1 MVLQGLLPSEFIAIC
16 NPPPMYY
23 STTLNKLTD
32 HEPSIDYLRKL
43 LSHLGK
49 TAPDDEPLALSVIL
63 ESNGLN
69 DALWALRA
77 VENVDRDAWLY
88 ACDCAQTVVHLNP
101 DPRVQA
107 AIDAARRYAD
117 AWEALVKASS
127 AARAAEWEASSDAA
141 TWAAMSAAYAA
152 SAAEVAAVVE
162 EASRKAS
169 EMEEFVFRSEKAGE
183 KHEASLMAAARK
195 ADLANKQNLFVA
207 RFCTP

>member
-1 MVLQGLLPSEFIAIC
+1 
-16 NPPPMYY
+16 MYY

-77 VENVDRDAWLY
+77 VENVHRDAWLF

-117 AWEALVKASS
+117 AREALVKASS
-127 AARAAEWEASSDAA
+127 AASAAEW
-141 TWAAMSAAYAA
+141 
-152 SAAEVAAVVE
+152 

-169 EMEEFVFRSEKAGE
+169 EMAEFVFRSEKAGE

-195 ADLANKQNLFVA
+195 ADLANKQKLFVA
-207 RFCTP
+207 RFCTPCLVYHSA